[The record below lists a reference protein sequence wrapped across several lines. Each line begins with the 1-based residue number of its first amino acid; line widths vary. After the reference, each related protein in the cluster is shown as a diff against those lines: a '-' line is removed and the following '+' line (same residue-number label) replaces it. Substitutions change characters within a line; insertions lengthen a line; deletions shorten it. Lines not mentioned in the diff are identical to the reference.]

1 MDLGT
6 LCVQR
11 ASSIVRQHIQLA
23 QSEGFCF
30 GAKIVRG
37 AYLDEVCNQA
47 VHGHT
52 RTVAIRGFLND
63 MRYIN
68 SRFIYLLT

>member
-1 MDLGT
+1 VNIYV
-6 LCVQR
+6 CVQR

-37 AYLDEVCNQA
+37 AYMDEV
-47 VHGHT
+47 
-52 RTVAIRGFLND
+52 
-63 MRYIN
+63 
-68 SRFIYLLT
+68 